1 MVKAKEKAKGRKR
14 TRSQRRLAHDRG
26 DVRGPA
32 IATKEVVRPP
42 SPSPARSVVDK
53 TFPRTRSPSPHPQVV
68 SFATKLA
75 EDAFYDS
82 KDEVAVPT
90 AGTASDVGKVSA
102 PSAPSL
108 QAREVAE
115 KKKAV
120 LTPRHKS
127 ESPAREGVKALGSP
141 KRDKSPSPA
150 AARAGPGSEKADAA
164 GKGKGGKD
172 KKKKRKKGK
181 DGKGKGRGKPKA
193 PSPLG

>member
-1 MVKAKEKAKGRKR
+1 MD
-14 TRSQRRLAHDRG
+14 LAFR
-26 DVRGPA
+26 
-32 IATKEVVRPP
+32 
-42 SPSPARSVVDK
+42 
-53 TFPRTRSPSPHPQVV
+53 RTRSPSSHSQVV

-102 PSAPSL
+102 PSASSL
-108 QAREVAE
+108 QVREVAE

-127 ESPAREGVKALGSP
+127 ESPAREGAKALGSP
-141 KRDKSPSPA
+141 KRDKS